1 MLVINTSY
9 LILFGCIKYS
19 MSKLNVTIV
28 DDDSGRS
35 IILERALKDAGYEVV
50 AVLSS
55 HDNLLQHIEKVQPDV
70 IIVDLESPN
79 RDSLESMRIVTEHN
93 PKPIVMFT
101 NDADDSMISEAI
113 TAGVSA
119 YVVDGF
125 NESRIKPIMDVA
137 IARFREF
144 QSLRSELQKTKDTL
158 EERKVMDK
166 AKGIVMS
173 QRQCNEDEAYKT
185 IRTLAMENNKR
196 IIEVAEQI
204 ISITAALNN

>member
-1 MLVINTSY
+1 MN
-9 LILFGCIKYS
+9 
-19 MSKLNVTIV
+19 KLNVTIV
-28 DDDSGRS
+28 DDDAGRS
-35 IILERALKDAGYEVV
+35 IILERALKDAGYEVI

-55 HDNLLQHIEKVQPDV
+55 DDNLLQHIENVQPDV

-79 RDSLESMRIVTEHN
+79 RDSLESMRIVTQHN

-101 NDADDSMISEAI
+101 NDADDSMIGEAI
-113 TAGVSA
+113 NAGVSA

-144 QSLRSELQKTKDTL
+144 QALRSELQKTKDTL
-158 EERKVMDK
+158 EERKLIDK

-173 QRQCNEDEAYKT
+173 QRQCDEDAAYKT

-196 IIEVAEQI
+196 IVEVAEQI
-204 ISITAALNN
+204 ISITGALNN

>member
-1 MLVINTSY
+1 M
-9 LILFGCIKYS
+9 G
-19 MSKLNVTIV
+19 KLNVTIV

-50 AVLSS
+50 AILSS
-55 HDNLLQHIEKVQPDV
+55 HDNLLMHIEKIQPDV

-79 RDSLESMRIVTEHN
+79 RDSLESMRIVTQHN

-101 NDADDSMISEAI
+101 NEADDSMISEAI
-113 TAGVSA
+113 NAGVSA

-144 QSLRSELQKTKDTL
+144 QALRSELQKTRDTL
-158 EERKVMDK
+158 EERKIMDR

-185 IRTLAMENNKR
+185 IRSLAMDNNKR

-204 ISITAALNN
+204 ISITGALKN

>member
-1 MLVINTSY
+1 M
-9 LILFGCIKYS
+9 G
-19 MSKLNVTIV
+19 KLNVTIV

-50 AVLSS
+50 AILSS
-55 HDNLLQHIEKVQPDV
+55 HDNLLMHIEKVQPDV

-79 RDSLESMRIVTEHN
+79 RDSLESMRIVTQHN

-101 NDADDSMISEAI
+101 NEADDSMISEAI
-113 TAGVSA
+113 NAGVSA

-144 QSLRSELQKTKDTL
+144 QALRSELQKTRDTL
-158 EERKVMDK
+158 EERKIMDR

-185 IRTLAMENNKR
+185 IRSLAMDNNKR

-204 ISITAALNN
+204 ISITGALNK

>member
-1 MLVINTSY
+1 
-9 LILFGCIKYS
+9 

-50 AVLSS
+50 ATLSS
-55 HDNLLQHIEKVQPDV
+55 HDNLLMHIEKNQPDV

-79 RDSLESMRIVTEHN
+79 RDSLESMRIVTQHN

-113 TAGVSA
+113 NAGVSA

-144 QSLRSELQKTKDTL
+144 QALRNELQKTRDTL
-158 EERKVMDK
+158 EERKIMDK

-185 IRTLAMENNKR
+185 IRSLAMDNNKR
-196 IIEVAEQI
+196 IVEVAEQI
-204 ISITAALNN
+204 ISITGALKN